1 MASYMIKVAGEGLVN
16 QAHRNSDAGPTTG
29 SSVIYEVLNVPA
41 DVSAD
46 DVIALIKQDTKSLPH
61 NSVYEIDYVALKAAR
76 G

>member
-29 SSVIYEVLNVPA
+29 SSVIYEVINVPA
-41 DVSAD
+41 GVSAD
-46 DVIALIKQDTKSLPH
+46 DVVALIKKDPKNIPH
-61 NSVYEIDYVALKAAR
+61 NTAYEVEYTALA